1 MANFPFYSL
10 DKTMAGKVPDKSRQ
24 YFIAIIP
31 PSPVYEEA
39 LRLKEYFRDTYNSKA
54 SLNSPPHITLH
65 TPFRMK
71 EKKEGELSDK
81 LARFAGDQESFRMT
95 LRNFSCFSP
104 KVIFIDVE
112 TNPELHALHQ
122 AIHRYCIELNLYDA
136 TNKEQPEQPFYP
148 HLTLAFRDLKKPNFE
163 KAWLEFR
170 DKEFYADFAVDSIT
184 LLKHTGK
191 VWQALRNFPLAAA
204 ISQPNP
210 RSN

>member
-1 MANFPFYSL
+1 MP
-10 DKTMAGKVPDKSRQ
+10 GKAPDKSQQ

-65 TPFRMK
+65 MPFRMK
-71 EKKEGELSDK
+71 EKREGELSEK
-81 LARFAGDQESFRMT
+81 LARFAETQHGFSLTF
-95 LRNFSCFSP
+95 RNFSCFSP

-112 TNPELHALHQ
+112 TNPELNTLHQ
-122 AIHRYCIELNLYDA
+122 DLHQYCKEELNLYNA
-136 TNKEQPEQPFYP
+136 TYKEQPFYP

-163 KAWLEFR
+163 KAWEEFR
-170 DKEFYADFAVDSIT
+170 DREFRADFAVESIT

-191 VWQALRNFPLAAA
+191 LWQALRSFSLVTR
-204 ISQPNP
+204 ISQSGL
-210 RSN
+210 RSS